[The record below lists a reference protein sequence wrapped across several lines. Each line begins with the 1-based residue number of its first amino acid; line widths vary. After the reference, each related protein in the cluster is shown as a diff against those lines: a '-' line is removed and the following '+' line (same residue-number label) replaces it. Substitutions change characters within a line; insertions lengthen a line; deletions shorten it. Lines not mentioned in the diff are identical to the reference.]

1 MDWPHV
7 NSPMPCHG
15 DNPLSRLLNFS
26 GMKCPDSPMEHEML
40 CQSNGACKKQAL
52 PRQWVP
58 LHRRFGGPR
67 CSFLAIP
74 RTALCLALLAMALW
88 IGLALAAHAQPTGPL
103 GGPNAGALIGGG
115 LGASGLGDAD
125 LTVADGIVDRFKVI
139 LQNIEKTAGERAR
152 QLLYLLFA
160 IDLVISIGRG
170 IHMQEDLGAMMS
182 RFVFR
187 LGFVTI
193 ISLFIGHASEFVDW
207 IAAVAVTL
215 GQEASGREA
224 VSSLSISAIFGQGWQ
239 FAGEMIGEIKFWKPL
254 SIFYIVTAFFIL
266 LITGIMMALLLTV
279 HIEMFVVALGGLIVL
294 GFAGLE
300 TTKDSATAYFKTLIG
315 KGFKLMGLLMI
326 FAMMNKIT
334 IEVAGA
340 GTYSLGL
347 ELVLTIMILQLVT
360 VVLML
365 TVPSSLENLAG
376 GIGASRAAEVIAGV
390 AVAFAAAPLAKA
402 AIGASVGG
410 AAGGIGGMVSGVRG
424 AVGGGAGA
432 MVAGALKGAGGG
444 AMQSAA
450 RYGGAGAMPGHS
462 LRGTLA
468 KDLKQMLGSGKNSNP

>member
-1 MDWPHV
+1 MLRRIWQW
-7 NSPMPCHG
+7 
-15 DNPLSRLLNFS
+15 LTYQ
-26 GMKCPDSPMEHEML
+26 CPATL
-40 CQSNGACKKQAL
+40 CGSVFYCGSIK
-52 PRQWVP
+52 
-58 LHRRFGGPR
+58 
-67 CSFLAIP
+67 S
-74 RTALCLALLAMALW
+74 RTALALLAIVLW
-88 IGLALAAHAQPTGPL
+88 IWLTGAAHAQPTGPL
-103 GGPNAGALIGGG
+103 GGPNAGPLVGGG
-115 LGASGLGDAD
+115 VNVAAGLGDAD

-139 LQNIEKTAGERAR
+139 LQNMEETAGQRAR

-170 IHMQEDLGAMMS
+170 LHMQEDLGAMMS

-193 ISLFIGHASEFVDW
+193 ISLFIGHAAEFVDW

-239 FAGEMIGEIKFWKPL
+239 FAGEMIGEIRFWKPL

-376 GIGASRAAEVIAGV
+376 GIGASRAAEVIAGM

-402 AIGASVGG
+402 AIGVF
-410 AAGGIGGMVSGVRG
+410 AGGTAGGLGGVVSGVRG
-424 AVGGGAGA
+424 AAGGGAGA
-432 MVAGALKGAGGG
+432 MVAGGLKGAGSG
-444 AMQSAA
+444 AMKSAA
-450 RYGGAGAMPGHS
+450 RYGGAGAMPGQS

-468 KDLKQMLGSGKNSNP
+468 QDLKQMLGSGRNSNP

>member
-1 MDWPHV
+1 MNWPPMNWLAMTWPV
-7 NSPMPCHG
+7 KPLMPCH
-15 DNPLSRLLNFS
+15 NTPHARSLRSFASAILYL
-26 GMKCPDSPMEHEML
+26 
-40 CQSNGACKKQAL
+40 AL
-52 PRQWVP
+52 
-58 LHRRFGGPR
+58 FIA
-67 CSFLAIP
+67 LAI
-74 RTALCLALLAMALW
+74 ALW
-88 IGLALAAHAQPTGPL
+88 AGFALVAEAQPAPPL
-103 GGPNAGALIGGG
+103 RGPNAGGLAGGVP
-115 LGASGLGDAD
+115 SGLDTAD
-125 LTVADGIVDRFKVI
+125 LTVADGIVDRFKTI
-139 LQNIEKTAGERAR
+139 LQKMEETAGERAR

-160 IDLVISIGRG
+160 IDLVLSIGRG
-170 IHMQEDLGAMMS
+170 LHAQEELGAMMS

-193 ISLFIGHASEFVDW
+193 ISLFIGNASEFVDW

-239 FAGEMIGEIKFWKPL
+239 FAGAMIGEISLWKPI
-254 SIFYIVTAFFIL
+254 SILYIVTAFFIL

-315 KGFKLMGLLMI
+315 KGFKMMGLLMI

-334 IEVAGA
+334 LEVAGA
-340 GTYSLGL
+340 GSYSMGL

-376 GIGASRAAEVIAGV
+376 GIGASRAAEKIAGM
-390 AVAFAAAPLAKA
+390 AIAFAAVPLAKMA
-402 AIGASVGG
+402 LGASVAG
-410 AAGGIGGMVSGVRG
+410 AAGGVGGMVSGARG
-424 AVGGGAGA
+424 AVGAGPKAMAAAAFKGAGA
-432 MVAGALKGAGGG
+432 GG
-444 AMQSAA
+444 MKSAA
-450 RYGGAGAMPGHS
+450 RYGGAGVMPGQS

-468 KDLKQMLGSGKNSNP
+468 QDLKQMLGSGKGGTP